1 MYKRTDRHSPI
12 GNFSYRQPLVATS
25 VDSNIMKQTSIEMA
39 IKRTTTNNIMTR
51 TFFLIILLGL
61 FTGTVNGQ
69 VSFSTVDSKL
79 QKTNNELIYS
89 NSTTTIKFPLK
100 RQLTVSPQ
108 NNFVTIDSQTIQIMA
123 LKFTGY
129 KKDTKGD
136 NLNTQKELLDT
147 YSKYELEYFR
157 SDLGVEVINPN
168 SQWVMTKSKG
178 WFIWYF
184 KVGKVPTQVE
194 TQTDIQLFA
203 TTVIGDQI
211 LIINAPIMTGGDFS
225 KAALIV
231 NEFMEAMSITKQ

>member
-1 MYKRTDRHSPI
+1 
-12 GNFSYRQPLVATS
+12 
-25 VDSNIMKQTSIEMA
+25 MKQTNIEMA
-39 IKRTTTNNIMTR
+39 IKKSTTNNIMTR

-69 VSFSTVDSKL
+69 VSFSSVDSKL

-100 RQLTVSPQ
+100 RQLIVSPQ

-136 NLNTQKELLDT
+136 NLNTHKELLDT

-157 SDLGVEVINPN
+157 GDLGVEVINPN

-225 KAALIV
+225 KAAHIV

>member
-1 MYKRTDRHSPI
+1 
-12 GNFSYRQPLVATS
+12 
-25 VDSNIMKQTSIEMA
+25 MKQTSIEMA

>member
-1 MYKRTDRHSPI
+1 
-12 GNFSYRQPLVATS
+12 
-25 VDSNIMKQTSIEMA
+25 MKQTSIEMA
-39 IKRTTTNNIMTR
+39 IKRTTTNNIIIR
-51 TFFLIILLGL
+51 IFFLIILLGL

-69 VSFSTVDSKL
+69 VSFSTIDSKL

-100 RQLTVSPQ
+100 RQLTISPQ

-129 KKDTKGD
+129 KKETKGD

-157 SDLGVEVINPN
+157 GDLGVEVINPN

-194 TQTDIQLFA
+194 TQTDIQLFS

-225 KAALIV
+225 KAAHIV
-231 NEFMEAMSITKQ
+231 NEFMEAISITKQ

>member
-1 MYKRTDRHSPI
+1 MFAKLKREYANPSPER
-12 GNFSYRQPLVATS
+12 N
-25 VDSNIMKQTSIEMA
+25 
-39 IKRTTTNNIMTR
+39 
-51 TFFLIILLGL
+51 
-61 FTGTVNGQ
+61 
-69 VSFSTVDSKL
+69 SFHTCCVDSKL

>member
-1 MYKRTDRHSPI
+1 M
-12 GNFSYRQPLVATS
+12 ATF
-25 VDSNIMKQTSIEMA
+25 VDSNTMKQTNIEMA
-39 IKRTTTNNIMTR
+39 IKKSTTNNIMTR

-69 VSFSTVDSKL
+69 VSFSSVDSKL

-100 RQLTVSPQ
+100 RQLIVSPQ

-136 NLNTQKELLDT
+136 NLNTHKELLDT

-157 SDLGVEVINPN
+157 GDLGVEVINPN

-225 KAALIV
+225 KAAHIV

>member
-1 MYKRTDRHSPI
+1 M
-12 GNFSYRQPLVATS
+12 ATS

>member
-1 MYKRTDRHSPI
+1 MTTAYPPSSETLGIHI
-12 GNFSYRQPLVATS
+12 PLVATFG
-25 VDSNIMKQTSIEMA
+25 DSITFKQTSIEMA

-51 TFFLIILLGL
+51 TFFLIILIGL
-61 FTGTVNGQ
+61 FTGKVKGQ
-69 VSFSTVDSKL
+69 VSFSRVDSKL
-79 QKTNNELIYS
+79 QKNNNELIYS
-89 NSTTTIKFPLK
+89 DSTTTIKFPLK
-100 RQLTVSPQ
+100 RQVTVSAQ

-123 LKFTGY
+123 LEFAGY
-129 KKDTKGD
+129 KKDTLEE
-136 NLNTQKELLDT
+136 NLNNQKELLDT
-147 YSKYELEYFR
+147 YAKYELEYFK

-184 KVGKVPTQVE
+184 KVGKVPTQVD

-203 TTVIGDQI
+203 TTVIGEKI

-231 NEFMEAMSITKQ
+231 NEFMEALTMTKQ

>member
-1 MYKRTDRHSPI
+1 
-12 GNFSYRQPLVATS
+12 
-25 VDSNIMKQTSIEMA
+25 MKQTIIEMA
-39 IKRTTTNNIMTR
+39 IKRSTTNNIMTR
-51 TFFLIILLGL
+51 TFFLIILLGF
-61 FTGTVNGQ
+61 FTVTVSGQ
-69 VSFSTVDSKL
+69 VSFSTVDGKL

-89 NSTTTIKFPLK
+89 NSTTTVKFPLK

-136 NLNTQKELLDT
+136 NLNTHKELLDT

-157 SDLGVEVINPN
+157 SDLGVEVMNPN

-225 KAALIV
+225 KAADIV

>member
-1 MYKRTDRHSPI
+1 
-12 GNFSYRQPLVATS
+12 
-25 VDSNIMKQTSIEMA
+25 MKQTIIEMA
-39 IKRTTTNNIMTR
+39 IKRSTTNNIMTR
-51 TFFLIILLGL
+51 TFFLIILLGF
-61 FTGTVNGQ
+61 FTVTVSGQ
-69 VSFSTVDSKL
+69 VSFSTVDGKL

-89 NSTTTIKFPLK
+89 NSTTTVKFPLK

-136 NLNTQKELLDT
+136 NLNTHKELLDT

-157 SDLGVEVINPN
+157 SDLGVEVMNPN

-225 KAALIV
+225 KAAHIV